1 MSEKTLRKF
10 KKLLEAHANTMK
22 ARKEAAKKRKSI
34 KGLGG
39 AMGDIAALASDIG
52 SEAVRAELACLKME
66 RKALKQLHAYA
77 VKVAQAGANRGKDG
91 PA

>member
-1 MSEKTLRKF
+1 MNEKTLRKF
-10 KKLLEAHANTMK
+10 HRLREAHAEAAR
-22 ARKEAAKKRKSI
+22 ARKEAAKKRRAI

-39 AMGDIAALASDIG
+39 PAGDIAALASDIG
-52 SEAVRAELACLKME
+52 SEAVKAELTSLRAE

-77 VKVAQAGANRGKDG
+77 TKAARAD